1 MRMMS
6 PTTATPPSPKAAN
19 VGDNNDA
26 ANSSLQSV
34 DMEAEILHQ
43 DTPKSCEVTPVAS
56 FRTDKAIDDDD
67 AGGEKEKGKEKEK
80 KKELSWVDKLLTL
93 WILIAVGL
101 GIGLSQIEV
110 VREGLKKASVGTTNI
125 PIAIGLILMM
135 YPPLAKVRYDRIPK
149 VIVQVRPML
158 LSIVQN
164 WIIGPLLMFSLAFA
178 FLKDSPAYLQGVIL
192 VGCARCIA
200 MVVVWNEFA
209 SGDSELCATLVALN
223 YHTRGVR
230 EVHCNGGGVEEFAS
244 GDSELCATLVA
255 LNSVLT
261 VPLYGVY
268 AYALINKLLP
278 ALGVVTNGIV
288 LKFVDVLQSVAIYLG
303 IPFVLGLLS
312 WLILRAIKGEEWYY
326 GKFAKW
332 ISPIT
337 LAALLFTIVI
347 LFASEG
353 YFIMQRPMEIVLCAA
368 PMLIYFIVM
377 FVSSFFMAYFL
388 SCSYA
393 QCATIAFTAASNNF
407 ELALAVAVSLFGS
420 GSPEFLSFSALL
432 SWLIL
437 RKIKGEEWYYGKF
450 AKTISPITLGAL
462 IFTIMIMFAFEGHSI
477 LRHPMEILLC
487 AAPMLI
493 YFVVMFVSSFF
504 MAYFLECDYAQCA
517 TIAFTAASNNF
528 ELALAVAVAVF
539 GLGSPDAQCATI
551 AFTAA
556 SNNFELALA
565 VAVAVFGLGSPGA
578 FATVIGP
585 LVEIPVMLL
594 LVHVSNIFGRLCF
607 TSGPWSWK
615 RGENPAI
622 ES

>member
-1 MRMMS
+1 MALLSCGVRQAACNAKAKAKARGRGRVFIYSFHSWGRGNGARAASQRKSWATAHASRRSDEMMPRTRTS
-6 PTTATPPSPKAAN
+6 ECGNFARETKHARRGRHVTMTQSEESEPSRLAVP
-19 VGDNNDA
+19 V
-26 ANSSLQSV
+26 SS
-34 DMEAEILHQ
+34 
-43 DTPKSCEVTPVAS
+43 
-56 FRTDKAIDDDD
+56 
-67 AGGEKEKGKEKEK
+67 KEKQ
-80 KKELSWVDKLLTL
+80 LSTFDRLLSL
-93 WILIAVGL
+93 WILLACGL
-101 GIGLSQIEV
+101 GMSLSQIAG
-110 VREGLKKASVGTTNI
+110 VRSTLAKTSVGTTNI

-164 WIIGPLLMFSLAFA
+164 WIIGPLLMFFLAFA

-223 YHTRGVR
+223 
-230 EVHCNGGGVEEFAS
+230 
-244 GDSELCATLVA
+244 
-255 LNSVLT
+255 SVLT
-261 VPLYGVY
+261 VVLYAPF

-278 ALGVVTNGIV
+278 ALGVLPTMEVSFG
-288 LKFVDVLQSVAIYLG
+288 FSSVLQSVAIYLG
-303 IPFVLGLLS
+303 IPFVLG
-312 WLILRAIKGEEWYY
+312 
-326 GKFAKW
+326 
-332 ISPIT
+332 
-337 LAALLFTIVI
+337 
-347 LFASEG
+347 
-353 YFIMQRPMEIVLCAA
+353 
-368 PMLIYFIVM
+368 
-377 FVSSFFMAYFL
+377 
-388 SCSYA
+388 
-393 QCATIAFTAASNNF
+393 
-407 ELALAVAVSLFGS
+407 
-420 GSPEFLSFSALL
+420 LL

-539 GLGSPDAQCATI
+539 GLGSP
-551 AFTAA
+551 
-556 SNNFELALA
+556 
-565 VAVAVFGLGSPGA
+565 GA

-615 RGENPAI
+615 RKENPAI

>member
-1 MRMMS
+1 MALLSCGVRQAACNAKAKAKARGRGRVFIYSFHSWGRGNGARAASQRKSWATAHASRRSDEMMPRTRTS
-6 PTTATPPSPKAAN
+6 ECGNFARERKHARRGRHVTMTQSEESEPSRLAVP
-19 VGDNNDA
+19 V
-26 ANSSLQSV
+26 SS
-34 DMEAEILHQ
+34 
-43 DTPKSCEVTPVAS
+43 
-56 FRTDKAIDDDD
+56 
-67 AGGEKEKGKEKEK
+67 KEKQ
-80 KKELSWVDKLLTL
+80 LSTFDRLLSL
-93 WILIAVGL
+93 WILLACGL
-101 GIGLSQIEV
+101 GMSLSQIAG
-110 VREGLKKASVGTTNI
+110 VRSTLAKTSVGTTNI

-164 WIIGPLLMFSLAFA
+164 WIIGPLLMFFLAFA

-223 YHTRGVR
+223 
-230 EVHCNGGGVEEFAS
+230 
-244 GDSELCATLVA
+244 
-255 LNSVLT
+255 SVLT
-261 VPLYGVY
+261 VVLYAPF

-278 ALGVVTNGIV
+278 ALGVLPTMEVSFG
-288 LKFVDVLQSVAIYLG
+288 FSSVLQSVAIYLG
-303 IPFVLGLLS
+303 IPFVLG
-312 WLILRAIKGEEWYY
+312 
-326 GKFAKW
+326 
-332 ISPIT
+332 
-337 LAALLFTIVI
+337 
-347 LFASEG
+347 
-353 YFIMQRPMEIVLCAA
+353 
-368 PMLIYFIVM
+368 
-377 FVSSFFMAYFL
+377 
-388 SCSYA
+388 
-393 QCATIAFTAASNNF
+393 
-407 ELALAVAVSLFGS
+407 
-420 GSPEFLSFSALL
+420 LL

-539 GLGSPDAQCATI
+539 GLGSP
-551 AFTAA
+551 
-556 SNNFELALA
+556 
-565 VAVAVFGLGSPGA
+565 GA

-615 RGENPAI
+615 RKENPAI

>member
-1 MRMMS
+1 MALLSCGVRQAACNAKAKAKARGRGRVFIYSFHSWGRGNGARAASQRKSWATAHASRRSDEMMPRTRTS
-6 PTTATPPSPKAAN
+6 ECGNFARERKHARRGRHVTMTQSEESEPSRLAVP
-19 VGDNNDA
+19 V
-26 ANSSLQSV
+26 SS
-34 DMEAEILHQ
+34 
-43 DTPKSCEVTPVAS
+43 
-56 FRTDKAIDDDD
+56 
-67 AGGEKEKGKEKEK
+67 KEKQ
-80 KKELSWVDKLLTL
+80 LSTFDRLLSL
-93 WILIAVGL
+93 WILLACGL
-101 GIGLSQIEV
+101 GMSLSQIAG
-110 VREGLKKASVGTTNI
+110 VRSTLAKTSVGTTNI

-164 WIIGPLLMFSLAFA
+164 WIIGPLLMFFLAFA
-178 FLKDSPAYLQGVIL
+178 FLKDSPAYLQGIIL

-223 YHTRGVR
+223 
-230 EVHCNGGGVEEFAS
+230 
-244 GDSELCATLVA
+244 
-255 LNSVLT
+255 SVLT
-261 VPLYGVY
+261 VVLYAPF

-278 ALGVVTNGIV
+278 ALGVLPTMEVSFG
-288 LKFVDVLQSVAIYLG
+288 FSSVLQSVAIYLG
-303 IPFVLGLLS
+303 IPFVLG
-312 WLILRAIKGEEWYY
+312 
-326 GKFAKW
+326 
-332 ISPIT
+332 
-337 LAALLFTIVI
+337 
-347 LFASEG
+347 
-353 YFIMQRPMEIVLCAA
+353 
-368 PMLIYFIVM
+368 
-377 FVSSFFMAYFL
+377 
-388 SCSYA
+388 
-393 QCATIAFTAASNNF
+393 
-407 ELALAVAVSLFGS
+407 
-420 GSPEFLSFSALL
+420 LL

-539 GLGSPDAQCATI
+539 GLGSP
-551 AFTAA
+551 
-556 SNNFELALA
+556 
-565 VAVAVFGLGSPGA
+565 GA

-615 RGENPAI
+615 RKENPAI

>member
-1 MRMMS
+1 MALLSCGVRQAACNAKAKARGRGNGARAASQRKSWATAHASRRSDEMMPRTRTS
-6 PTTATPPSPKAAN
+6 ECGNFARERKHARRGRHVTMTQSEESEPSRLAVP
-19 VGDNNDA
+19 V
-26 ANSSLQSV
+26 SS
-34 DMEAEILHQ
+34 
-43 DTPKSCEVTPVAS
+43 
-56 FRTDKAIDDDD
+56 
-67 AGGEKEKGKEKEK
+67 KEKQ
-80 KKELSWVDKLLTL
+80 LSTFDRLLSL
-93 WILIAVGL
+93 WILLACGL
-101 GIGLSQIEV
+101 GMSLSQIAG
-110 VREGLKKASVGTTNI
+110 VRSTLAKTSVGTTNI

-164 WIIGPLLMFSLAFA
+164 WIIGPLLMFFLAFA

-223 YHTRGVR
+223 
-230 EVHCNGGGVEEFAS
+230 
-244 GDSELCATLVA
+244 
-255 LNSVLT
+255 SVLT
-261 VPLYGVY
+261 VVLYAPF

-278 ALGVVTNGIV
+278 ALGVLPTMEVSFG
-288 LKFVDVLQSVAIYLG
+288 FSSVLQSVAIYLG
-303 IPFVLGLLS
+303 IPFVLG
-312 WLILRAIKGEEWYY
+312 
-326 GKFAKW
+326 
-332 ISPIT
+332 
-337 LAALLFTIVI
+337 
-347 LFASEG
+347 
-353 YFIMQRPMEIVLCAA
+353 
-368 PMLIYFIVM
+368 
-377 FVSSFFMAYFL
+377 
-388 SCSYA
+388 
-393 QCATIAFTAASNNF
+393 
-407 ELALAVAVSLFGS
+407 
-420 GSPEFLSFSALL
+420 LL

-539 GLGSPDAQCATI
+539 GLGSP
-551 AFTAA
+551 
-556 SNNFELALA
+556 
-565 VAVAVFGLGSPGA
+565 GA

>member
-1 MRMMS
+1 MALLSCGVRQAACNAKAKARGRGRGRVFIYSFHSWGRGNGARAASQRKSWATAHASRRSDEMMPRTRTS
-6 PTTATPPSPKAAN
+6 ECGNFARERKHARRGRHVTMTQSEESEPSRLAVP
-19 VGDNNDA
+19 V
-26 ANSSLQSV
+26 SS
-34 DMEAEILHQ
+34 
-43 DTPKSCEVTPVAS
+43 
-56 FRTDKAIDDDD
+56 
-67 AGGEKEKGKEKEK
+67 KEKQ
-80 KKELSWVDKLLTL
+80 LSTFDRLLSL
-93 WILIAVGL
+93 WILLACGL
-101 GIGLSQIEV
+101 GMSLSQIAG
-110 VREGLKKASVGTTNI
+110 VRSTLAKTSVGTTNI

-178 FLKDSPAYLQGVIL
+178 FLKDSPAYLQGIIL

-223 YHTRGVR
+223 
-230 EVHCNGGGVEEFAS
+230 
-244 GDSELCATLVA
+244 
-255 LNSVLT
+255 SVLT
-261 VPLYGVY
+261 VVLYAPF

-278 ALGVVTNGIV
+278 ALGVLPTMEVSFG
-288 LKFVDVLQSVAIYLG
+288 FSSVLQSVAIYLG
-303 IPFVLGLLS
+303 IPFVLG
-312 WLILRAIKGEEWYY
+312 
-326 GKFAKW
+326 
-332 ISPIT
+332 
-337 LAALLFTIVI
+337 
-347 LFASEG
+347 
-353 YFIMQRPMEIVLCAA
+353 
-368 PMLIYFIVM
+368 
-377 FVSSFFMAYFL
+377 
-388 SCSYA
+388 
-393 QCATIAFTAASNNF
+393 
-407 ELALAVAVSLFGS
+407 
-420 GSPEFLSFSALL
+420 LL

-539 GLGSPDAQCATI
+539 GLGSP
-551 AFTAA
+551 
-556 SNNFELALA
+556 
-565 VAVAVFGLGSPGA
+565 GA

-615 RGENPAI
+615 RKENPAI

>member
-1 MRMMS
+1 MALLSCGVRQAACNAKAKARGRGRVFIYSFHSWGRGNGARAASQRKSWATAHASRRSDEMMPRTRTS
-6 PTTATPPSPKAAN
+6 ECGNFARERKHARRGRHVTMTQSEESEPSRLAVP
-19 VGDNNDA
+19 V
-26 ANSSLQSV
+26 SS
-34 DMEAEILHQ
+34 
-43 DTPKSCEVTPVAS
+43 
-56 FRTDKAIDDDD
+56 
-67 AGGEKEKGKEKEK
+67 KEKQ
-80 KKELSWVDKLLTL
+80 LSTFDRLLSL
-93 WILIAVGL
+93 WILLACGL
-101 GIGLSQIEV
+101 GMSLSQIAG
-110 VREGLKKASVGTTNI
+110 VRSTLAKTSVGTTNI

-223 YHTRGVR
+223 
-230 EVHCNGGGVEEFAS
+230 
-244 GDSELCATLVA
+244 
-255 LNSVLT
+255 SVLT
-261 VPLYGVY
+261 VVLYAPF

-278 ALGVVTNGIV
+278 ALGVLPTMEVSFG
-288 LKFVDVLQSVAIYLG
+288 FSSVLQSVAIYLG
-303 IPFVLGLLS
+303 IPFVLG
-312 WLILRAIKGEEWYY
+312 
-326 GKFAKW
+326 
-332 ISPIT
+332 
-337 LAALLFTIVI
+337 
-347 LFASEG
+347 
-353 YFIMQRPMEIVLCAA
+353 
-368 PMLIYFIVM
+368 
-377 FVSSFFMAYFL
+377 
-388 SCSYA
+388 
-393 QCATIAFTAASNNF
+393 
-407 ELALAVAVSLFGS
+407 
-420 GSPEFLSFSALL
+420 LL

-539 GLGSPDAQCATI
+539 GLGSP
-551 AFTAA
+551 
-556 SNNFELALA
+556 
-565 VAVAVFGLGSPGA
+565 GA

-615 RGENPAI
+615 RKENPAI

>member
-1 MRMMS
+1 MALLSCGVRQPACNAKAKARGRGRVFIYSFHSWGRGNGARAASQRKSWATAHASRRSDEMMPRTRTS
-6 PTTATPPSPKAAN
+6 ECGNFARERKHARRGRHVTMTQSEESEPSRLAVP
-19 VGDNNDA
+19 V
-26 ANSSLQSV
+26 SS
-34 DMEAEILHQ
+34 
-43 DTPKSCEVTPVAS
+43 
-56 FRTDKAIDDDD
+56 
-67 AGGEKEKGKEKEK
+67 KEKQ
-80 KKELSWVDKLLTL
+80 LSTFDRLLSL
-93 WILIAVGL
+93 WILLACGL
-101 GIGLSQIEV
+101 GMSLSQIAG
-110 VREGLKKASVGTTNI
+110 VRSTLAKTSVGTTNI

-223 YHTRGVR
+223 
-230 EVHCNGGGVEEFAS
+230 
-244 GDSELCATLVA
+244 
-255 LNSVLT
+255 SVLT
-261 VPLYGVY
+261 VVLYAPF

-278 ALGVVTNGIV
+278 ALGVLPTMEVSFG
-288 LKFVDVLQSVAIYLG
+288 FSSVLQSVAIYLG
-303 IPFVLGLLS
+303 IPFVLG
-312 WLILRAIKGEEWYY
+312 
-326 GKFAKW
+326 
-332 ISPIT
+332 
-337 LAALLFTIVI
+337 
-347 LFASEG
+347 
-353 YFIMQRPMEIVLCAA
+353 
-368 PMLIYFIVM
+368 
-377 FVSSFFMAYFL
+377 
-388 SCSYA
+388 
-393 QCATIAFTAASNNF
+393 
-407 ELALAVAVSLFGS
+407 
-420 GSPEFLSFSALL
+420 LL

-539 GLGSPDAQCATI
+539 GLGSP
-551 AFTAA
+551 
-556 SNNFELALA
+556 
-565 VAVAVFGLGSPGA
+565 GA

>member
-1 MRMMS
+1 MALLSCGVRQAACNAKAKARGRGRGRVFIYSFHSWGRGNGARAASQRKSWATAHASRRSDEMMPRTRTS
-6 PTTATPPSPKAAN
+6 ECGNFARERKHARRGRHVTMTQSEESEPSRLAVP
-19 VGDNNDA
+19 V
-26 ANSSLQSV
+26 SS
-34 DMEAEILHQ
+34 
-43 DTPKSCEVTPVAS
+43 
-56 FRTDKAIDDDD
+56 
-67 AGGEKEKGKEKEK
+67 KEKQ
-80 KKELSWVDKLLTL
+80 LSTFDRLLSL
-93 WILIAVGL
+93 WILLACGL
-101 GIGLSQIEV
+101 GMSLSQIAG
-110 VREGLKKASVGTTNI
+110 VRSTLAKTSVGTTNI

-223 YHTRGVR
+223 
-230 EVHCNGGGVEEFAS
+230 
-244 GDSELCATLVA
+244 
-255 LNSVLT
+255 SVLT
-261 VPLYGVY
+261 VVLYAPF

-278 ALGVVTNGIV
+278 ALGVLPTMEVSFG
-288 LKFVDVLQSVAIYLG
+288 FSSVLQSVAIYLG
-303 IPFVLGLLS
+303 IPFVLG
-312 WLILRAIKGEEWYY
+312 
-326 GKFAKW
+326 
-332 ISPIT
+332 
-337 LAALLFTIVI
+337 
-347 LFASEG
+347 
-353 YFIMQRPMEIVLCAA
+353 
-368 PMLIYFIVM
+368 
-377 FVSSFFMAYFL
+377 
-388 SCSYA
+388 
-393 QCATIAFTAASNNF
+393 
-407 ELALAVAVSLFGS
+407 
-420 GSPEFLSFSALL
+420 LL

-539 GLGSPDAQCATI
+539 GLGSP
-551 AFTAA
+551 
-556 SNNFELALA
+556 
-565 VAVAVFGLGSPGA
+565 GA

>member
-1 MRMMS
+1 MALLSCGVRQPACNAKARGRGRGRGNGARAASQRKSWATAHASRRSDEMMPRTRTS
-6 PTTATPPSPKAAN
+6 ECGNFARERKHARRGRHVTMTQSEESEPSRLAVP
-19 VGDNNDA
+19 V
-26 ANSSLQSV
+26 SS
-34 DMEAEILHQ
+34 
-43 DTPKSCEVTPVAS
+43 
-56 FRTDKAIDDDD
+56 
-67 AGGEKEKGKEKEK
+67 KEKQ
-80 KKELSWVDKLLTL
+80 LSTFDRLLSL
-93 WILIAVGL
+93 WILLACGL
-101 GIGLSQIEV
+101 GMSLSQIAG
-110 VREGLKKASVGTTNI
+110 VRSTLAKTSVGTANI

-223 YHTRGVR
+223 
-230 EVHCNGGGVEEFAS
+230 
-244 GDSELCATLVA
+244 
-255 LNSVLT
+255 SVLT
-261 VPLYGVY
+261 IVLYAPF
-268 AYALINKLLP
+268 AYVLINKLLP
-278 ALGVVTNGIV
+278 ALGVLPTMEVSFG
-288 LKFVDVLQSVAIYLG
+288 FSSVLQSVAIYLG
-303 IPFVLGLLS
+303 IPFVLG
-312 WLILRAIKGEEWYY
+312 
-326 GKFAKW
+326 
-332 ISPIT
+332 
-337 LAALLFTIVI
+337 
-347 LFASEG
+347 
-353 YFIMQRPMEIVLCAA
+353 
-368 PMLIYFIVM
+368 
-377 FVSSFFMAYFL
+377 
-388 SCSYA
+388 
-393 QCATIAFTAASNNF
+393 
-407 ELALAVAVSLFGS
+407 
-420 GSPEFLSFSALL
+420 LL

-539 GLGSPDAQCATI
+539 GLGSP
-551 AFTAA
+551 
-556 SNNFELALA
+556 
-565 VAVAVFGLGSPGA
+565 GA

>member
-1 MRMMS
+1 MALLSCGVRQAACNAKAKARGRGRVFIYSFHSWGRGNGARAASQRKSWATAHASRRSDEMMPRTRTS
-6 PTTATPPSPKAAN
+6 ECGNFARERKHARRGRHVTMTQSEESEPSRLAVP
-19 VGDNNDA
+19 V
-26 ANSSLQSV
+26 SS
-34 DMEAEILHQ
+34 
-43 DTPKSCEVTPVAS
+43 
-56 FRTDKAIDDDD
+56 
-67 AGGEKEKGKEKEK
+67 KEKQ
-80 KKELSWVDKLLTL
+80 LSTFDRLLSL
-93 WILIAVGL
+93 WILLACGL
-101 GIGLSQIEV
+101 GMSLSQIAG
-110 VREGLKKASVGTTNI
+110 VRSTLAKTSVGTTNI

-164 WIIGPLLMFSLAFA
+164 WIIGPLLMFFLAFA

-223 YHTRGVR
+223 
-230 EVHCNGGGVEEFAS
+230 
-244 GDSELCATLVA
+244 
-255 LNSVLT
+255 SVLT
-261 VPLYGVY
+261 VVLYAPF

-278 ALGVVTNGIV
+278 ALGVLPTMEVSFG
-288 LKFVDVLQSVAIYLG
+288 FSSVLQSVAIYLG
-303 IPFVLGLLS
+303 IPFVLG
-312 WLILRAIKGEEWYY
+312 
-326 GKFAKW
+326 
-332 ISPIT
+332 
-337 LAALLFTIVI
+337 
-347 LFASEG
+347 
-353 YFIMQRPMEIVLCAA
+353 
-368 PMLIYFIVM
+368 
-377 FVSSFFMAYFL
+377 
-388 SCSYA
+388 
-393 QCATIAFTAASNNF
+393 
-407 ELALAVAVSLFGS
+407 
-420 GSPEFLSFSALL
+420 LL

-539 GLGSPDAQCATI
+539 GLGSP
-551 AFTAA
+551 
-556 SNNFELALA
+556 
-565 VAVAVFGLGSPGA
+565 GA

-615 RGENPAI
+615 RKENPAI

>member
-1 MRMMS
+1 MEMLSSHAKSFDDTFLSRRIVISNCCSLFLIQGHETDASMRMMS

-56 FRTDKAIDDDD
+56 FQTDKAIDDDD

-110 VREGLKKASVGTTNI
+110 VREGLKKASVETVNI
-125 PIAIGLILMM
+125 PIAIGLLLMM
-135 YPPLAKVRYDRIPK
+135 YPPLAKVHYDWIPK

-164 WIIGPLLMFSLAFA
+164 WIIGPLLMFFLAFA
-178 FLKDSPAYLQGVIL
+178 FLKDSPAYLQGIIL
-192 VGCARCIA
+192 VGCSRCIA
-200 MVVVWNEFA
+200 MVLVWN
-209 SGDSELCATLVALN
+209 
-223 YHTRGVR
+223 
-230 EVHCNGGGVEEFAS
+230 EFAS

-420 GSPEFLSFSALL
+420 GSPA
-432 SWLIL
+432 
-437 RKIKGEEWYYGKF
+437 
-450 AKTISPITLGAL
+450 
-462 IFTIMIMFAFEGHSI
+462 
-477 LRHPMEILLC
+477 
-487 AAPMLI
+487 
-493 YFVVMFVSSFF
+493 
-504 MAYFLECDYAQCA
+504 
-517 TIAFTAASNNF
+517 
-528 ELALAVAVAVF
+528 
-539 GLGSPDAQCATI
+539 
-551 AFTAA
+551 
-556 SNNFELALA
+556 
-565 VAVAVFGLGSPGA
+565 A
-578 FATVIGP
+578 FATILGP
-585 LVEIPVMLL
+585 LVEIPVMLI
-594 LVHVSNIFGRLCF
+594 LVYVSNLFAKLCF
-607 TSGPWSWK
+607 KSGPWSWTRK
-615 RGENPAI
+615 QIKSQVP
-622 ES
+622 ESSHLSSISVGDK

>member
-1 MRMMS
+1 MALLSCGVRQAACNAKAKARGRGNGARAASQRKSWATAHASRRSDEMMPRTRTS
-6 PTTATPPSPKAAN
+6 ECGNFARERKHARRGRHVTMTQSEESEPSRLAVP
-19 VGDNNDA
+19 V
-26 ANSSLQSV
+26 SS
-34 DMEAEILHQ
+34 
-43 DTPKSCEVTPVAS
+43 
-56 FRTDKAIDDDD
+56 
-67 AGGEKEKGKEKEK
+67 KEKQ
-80 KKELSWVDKLLTL
+80 LSTFDRLLSL
-93 WILIAVGL
+93 WILLACGL
-101 GIGLSQIEV
+101 GMSLSQIAG
-110 VREGLKKASVGTTNI
+110 VRSTLAKTSVGTTNI

-164 WIIGPLLMFSLAFA
+164 WIIGPLLMFFLAFA

-223 YHTRGVR
+223 
-230 EVHCNGGGVEEFAS
+230 
-244 GDSELCATLVA
+244 
-255 LNSVLT
+255 SVLT
-261 VPLYGVY
+261 VVLYAPF

-278 ALGVVTNGIV
+278 ALGVLPTMEVSFG
-288 LKFVDVLQSVAIYLG
+288 FSSVLQSVAIYLG
-303 IPFVLGLLS
+303 IPFVLG
-312 WLILRAIKGEEWYY
+312 
-326 GKFAKW
+326 
-332 ISPIT
+332 
-337 LAALLFTIVI
+337 
-347 LFASEG
+347 
-353 YFIMQRPMEIVLCAA
+353 
-368 PMLIYFIVM
+368 
-377 FVSSFFMAYFL
+377 
-388 SCSYA
+388 
-393 QCATIAFTAASNNF
+393 
-407 ELALAVAVSLFGS
+407 
-420 GSPEFLSFSALL
+420 LL

-539 GLGSPDAQCATI
+539 GLGSP
-551 AFTAA
+551 
-556 SNNFELALA
+556 
-565 VAVAVFGLGSPGA
+565 GA

-615 RGENPAI
+615 RKENPAI

>member
-1 MRMMS
+1 MEMLSSHAKSFDDTFLSRRIVISNCCSLFLIQGHETDASMRMMS

-19 VGDNNDA
+19 AGDNNDA

-56 FRTDKAIDDDD
+56 FQTDKAIDDDD

-110 VREGLKKASVGTTNI
+110 VREGLKKASVGRVNI
-125 PIAIGLILMM
+125 PIAIGLLLMM
-135 YPPLAKVRYDRIPK
+135 YPPLAKVHYDWIPK

-164 WIIGPLLMFSLAFA
+164 WIIGPLLMFFLAFA
-178 FLKDSPAYLQGVIL
+178 FLKDSPAYLQGIIL

-223 YHTRGVR
+223 
-230 EVHCNGGGVEEFAS
+230 
-244 GDSELCATLVA
+244 
-255 LNSVLT
+255 SVLT
-261 VPLYGVY
+261 VVLYAPF

-278 ALGVVTNGIV
+278 ALGVLPTMEVSFG
-288 LKFVDVLQSVAIYLG
+288 FSSVLQSVAIYLG
-303 IPFVLGLLS
+303 IPFVLG
-312 WLILRAIKGEEWYY
+312 
-326 GKFAKW
+326 
-332 ISPIT
+332 
-337 LAALLFTIVI
+337 
-347 LFASEG
+347 
-353 YFIMQRPMEIVLCAA
+353 
-368 PMLIYFIVM
+368 
-377 FVSSFFMAYFL
+377 
-388 SCSYA
+388 
-393 QCATIAFTAASNNF
+393 
-407 ELALAVAVSLFGS
+407 
-420 GSPEFLSFSALL
+420 LL

-539 GLGSPDAQCATI
+539 GLGSP
-551 AFTAA
+551 
-556 SNNFELALA
+556 
-565 VAVAVFGLGSPGA
+565 GA

-615 RGENPAI
+615 RKENPAI

>member
-1 MRMMS
+1 MALLSCGVRQAACNAKAKARGRGRGRVFIYSFHSWGRGNGARAASQRKSWATAHASRRSDEMMPRTRTS
-6 PTTATPPSPKAAN
+6 EYGNFARERKHARRGRHVTMTQSEESEPSRLAVP
-19 VGDNNDA
+19 V
-26 ANSSLQSV
+26 SS
-34 DMEAEILHQ
+34 
-43 DTPKSCEVTPVAS
+43 
-56 FRTDKAIDDDD
+56 
-67 AGGEKEKGKEKEK
+67 KEKQ
-80 KKELSWVDKLLTL
+80 LSTFDRLLSL
-93 WILIAVGL
+93 WILLACGL
-101 GIGLSQIEV
+101 GMSLSQIAG
-110 VREGLKKASVGTTNI
+110 VRSTLAKTSVGTTNI

-164 WIIGPLLMFSLAFA
+164 WIIGPLLMFFLAFA

-223 YHTRGVR
+223 
-230 EVHCNGGGVEEFAS
+230 
-244 GDSELCATLVA
+244 
-255 LNSVLT
+255 SVLT

-278 ALGVVTNGIV
+278 ALGVVTDGIV
-288 LKFVDVLQSVAIYLG
+288 LTFVDVLVSVAIYLG
-303 IPFVLGLLS
+303 IPFVLG
-312 WLILRAIKGEEWYY
+312 
-326 GKFAKW
+326 
-332 ISPIT
+332 
-337 LAALLFTIVI
+337 
-347 LFASEG
+347 
-353 YFIMQRPMEIVLCAA
+353 
-368 PMLIYFIVM
+368 
-377 FVSSFFMAYFL
+377 
-388 SCSYA
+388 
-393 QCATIAFTAASNNF
+393 
-407 ELALAVAVSLFGS
+407 
-420 GSPEFLSFSALL
+420 LL

-539 GLGSPDAQCATI
+539 GLGSP
-551 AFTAA
+551 
-556 SNNFELALA
+556 
-565 VAVAVFGLGSPGA
+565 GA

-615 RGENPAI
+615 RKENPAI

>member
-1 MRMMS
+1 MALLSCGVRQAACNAKAKARGRGRGRVFIYSFHSWGRGNGARAASQRKSWATAHASRRSDEMMPRTRTS
-6 PTTATPPSPKAAN
+6 ECGNFARERKHARRGRHVTMTQSEESEPSRLAVP
-19 VGDNNDA
+19 V
-26 ANSSLQSV
+26 SS
-34 DMEAEILHQ
+34 
-43 DTPKSCEVTPVAS
+43 
-56 FRTDKAIDDDD
+56 
-67 AGGEKEKGKEKEK
+67 KEKQ
-80 KKELSWVDKLLTL
+80 LSTFDRLLSL
-93 WILIAVGL
+93 WILLACGL
-101 GIGLSQIEV
+101 GMSLSQIAG
-110 VREGLKKASVGTTNI
+110 VRSTLAKTSVGTTNI

-164 WIIGPLLMFSLAFA
+164 WIIGPLLMFFLAFA
-178 FLKDSPAYLQGVIL
+178 FLKDSPAYLQGIIL
-192 VGCARCIA
+192 VGCSRCIA
-200 MVVVWNEFA
+200 MVLVWN
-209 SGDSELCATLVALN
+209 
-223 YHTRGVR
+223 
-230 EVHCNGGGVEEFAS
+230 EFAS

-261 VPLYGVY
+261 VVLYAPF

-278 ALGVVTNGIV
+278 ALGVLPTMEVSFG
-288 LKFVDVLQSVAIYLG
+288 FSSVLQSVAIYLG
-303 IPFVLGLLS
+303 IPFVLG
-312 WLILRAIKGEEWYY
+312 
-326 GKFAKW
+326 
-332 ISPIT
+332 
-337 LAALLFTIVI
+337 
-347 LFASEG
+347 
-353 YFIMQRPMEIVLCAA
+353 
-368 PMLIYFIVM
+368 
-377 FVSSFFMAYFL
+377 
-388 SCSYA
+388 
-393 QCATIAFTAASNNF
+393 
-407 ELALAVAVSLFGS
+407 
-420 GSPEFLSFSALL
+420 LL

-539 GLGSPDAQCATI
+539 GLGSP
-551 AFTAA
+551 
-556 SNNFELALA
+556 
-565 VAVAVFGLGSPGA
+565 GA

-615 RGENPAI
+615 RKENPAI

>member
-1 MRMMS
+1 MALLSCGVRQPACNAKAKAKARGRGRVFTYSFHSWGRGNGARAASQRKSWATAHASRRSDEMMPRTRTS
-6 PTTATPPSPKAAN
+6 ECGNFARERKHARRGRHVTMTQSEESEPSRLAVP
-19 VGDNNDA
+19 V
-26 ANSSLQSV
+26 SS
-34 DMEAEILHQ
+34 
-43 DTPKSCEVTPVAS
+43 
-56 FRTDKAIDDDD
+56 
-67 AGGEKEKGKEKEK
+67 KEKQ
-80 KKELSWVDKLLTL
+80 LSTFDRLLSL
-93 WILIAVGL
+93 WILLACGL
-101 GIGLSQIEV
+101 GMSLSQIAG
-110 VREGLKKASVGTTNI
+110 VRSTLAKTSVGTTNI

-164 WIIGPLLMFSLAFA
+164 WIIGPLLMFSLAFT

-223 YHTRGVR
+223 
-230 EVHCNGGGVEEFAS
+230 
-244 GDSELCATLVA
+244 
-255 LNSVLT
+255 SVLT
-261 VPLYGVY
+261 VVLYAPF

-278 ALGVVTNGIV
+278 ALGVLPTMEVSFG
-288 LKFVDVLQSVAIYLG
+288 FSSVLQSVAIYLG
-303 IPFVLGLLS
+303 IPFVLG
-312 WLILRAIKGEEWYY
+312 
-326 GKFAKW
+326 
-332 ISPIT
+332 
-337 LAALLFTIVI
+337 
-347 LFASEG
+347 
-353 YFIMQRPMEIVLCAA
+353 
-368 PMLIYFIVM
+368 
-377 FVSSFFMAYFL
+377 
-388 SCSYA
+388 
-393 QCATIAFTAASNNF
+393 
-407 ELALAVAVSLFGS
+407 
-420 GSPEFLSFSALL
+420 LL

-539 GLGSPDAQCATI
+539 GLGSP
-551 AFTAA
+551 
-556 SNNFELALA
+556 
-565 VAVAVFGLGSPGA
+565 GA

-615 RGENPAI
+615 RKENPAI

>member
-1 MRMMS
+1 MALLPCGVRQAACNAKAKARGRGRVFIYSFHSWGRGNGARAASQRKSWATAHASRRSDEMMPRTRTS
-6 PTTATPPSPKAAN
+6 ECGNFARERKHARRGRHVTMTQSEESEPSRLAVP
-19 VGDNNDA
+19 V
-26 ANSSLQSV
+26 SS
-34 DMEAEILHQ
+34 
-43 DTPKSCEVTPVAS
+43 
-56 FRTDKAIDDDD
+56 
-67 AGGEKEKGKEKEK
+67 KEKQ
-80 KKELSWVDKLLTL
+80 LSTFDRLLSL
-93 WILIAVGL
+93 WILLACGL
-101 GIGLSQIEV
+101 GMSLSQIAG
-110 VREGLKKASVGTTNI
+110 VRSTLAKTSVGTTNI

-223 YHTRGVR
+223 
-230 EVHCNGGGVEEFAS
+230 
-244 GDSELCATLVA
+244 
-255 LNSVLT
+255 SVLT
-261 VPLYGVY
+261 VVLYAPF

-278 ALGVVTNGIV
+278 ALGVLPTMEVSFG
-288 LKFVDVLQSVAIYLG
+288 FSSVLQSVAIYLG

-420 GSPEFLSFSALL
+420 GSPA
-432 SWLIL
+432 
-437 RKIKGEEWYYGKF
+437 
-450 AKTISPITLGAL
+450 
-462 IFTIMIMFAFEGHSI
+462 
-477 LRHPMEILLC
+477 
-487 AAPMLI
+487 
-493 YFVVMFVSSFF
+493 
-504 MAYFLECDYAQCA
+504 
-517 TIAFTAASNNF
+517 
-528 ELALAVAVAVF
+528 
-539 GLGSPDAQCATI
+539 
-551 AFTAA
+551 
-556 SNNFELALA
+556 
-565 VAVAVFGLGSPGA
+565 A
-578 FATVIGP
+578 FATILGP
-585 LVEIPVMLL
+585 LVEIPVMLI
-594 LVHVSNIFGRLCF
+594 LVHVSNLFAKLCF
-607 TSGPWSWK
+607 KSGPWSWTRK
-615 RGENPAI
+615 QIKSQVP
-622 ES
+622 ESPHLSSISVGDK

>member
-1 MRMMS
+1 MALLSCGVRQPACNAKARGRGRGRGNGARAASQRKSWATAHASRRSDEMMPRTRTS
-6 PTTATPPSPKAAN
+6 ECGNFARERKHARRGRHVTMTQSEESEPSRLAVP
-19 VGDNNDA
+19 V
-26 ANSSLQSV
+26 SS
-34 DMEAEILHQ
+34 
-43 DTPKSCEVTPVAS
+43 
-56 FRTDKAIDDDD
+56 
-67 AGGEKEKGKEKEK
+67 KEKQ
-80 KKELSWVDKLLTL
+80 LSTFDRLLSL
-93 WILIAVGL
+93 WILLACGL
-101 GIGLSQIEV
+101 GMSLSQIAG
-110 VREGLKKASVGTTNI
+110 VRSTLAKTSVGTANI

-223 YHTRGVR
+223 
-230 EVHCNGGGVEEFAS
+230 
-244 GDSELCATLVA
+244 
-255 LNSVLT
+255 SVLT
-261 VPLYGVY
+261 VVLYAPF

-278 ALGVVTNGIV
+278 ALGVLPTMEVSFG
-288 LKFVDVLQSVAIYLG
+288 FSSVLQSVAIYLG
-303 IPFVLGLLS
+303 IPFVLG
-312 WLILRAIKGEEWYY
+312 
-326 GKFAKW
+326 
-332 ISPIT
+332 
-337 LAALLFTIVI
+337 
-347 LFASEG
+347 
-353 YFIMQRPMEIVLCAA
+353 
-368 PMLIYFIVM
+368 
-377 FVSSFFMAYFL
+377 
-388 SCSYA
+388 
-393 QCATIAFTAASNNF
+393 
-407 ELALAVAVSLFGS
+407 
-420 GSPEFLSFSALL
+420 LL

-539 GLGSPDAQCATI
+539 GLGSP
-551 AFTAA
+551 
-556 SNNFELALA
+556 
-565 VAVAVFGLGSPGA
+565 GA

>member
-1 MRMMS
+1 MALLSCGVRQAACNAKAKARGRGNGARAASQRKSWATAHASRRSDEMMPRTRTS
-6 PTTATPPSPKAAN
+6 ECGNFARERKHARRGRHVTMTQSEESEPSRLAVP
-19 VGDNNDA
+19 V
-26 ANSSLQSV
+26 SS
-34 DMEAEILHQ
+34 
-43 DTPKSCEVTPVAS
+43 
-56 FRTDKAIDDDD
+56 
-67 AGGEKEKGKEKEK
+67 KEKQ
-80 KKELSWVDKLLTL
+80 LSTFDRLLSL
-93 WILIAVGL
+93 WILLACGL
-101 GIGLSQIEV
+101 GMSLSQIAG
-110 VREGLKKASVGTTNI
+110 VRSTLAKTSVGTTNI

-223 YHTRGVR
+223 
-230 EVHCNGGGVEEFAS
+230 
-244 GDSELCATLVA
+244 
-255 LNSVLT
+255 SVLT
-261 VPLYGVY
+261 VVLYAPF

-278 ALGVVTNGIV
+278 ALGVLPTMEVSFG
-288 LKFVDVLQSVAIYLG
+288 FSSVLQSVAIYLG

-420 GSPEFLSFSALL
+420 GSPA
-432 SWLIL
+432 
-437 RKIKGEEWYYGKF
+437 
-450 AKTISPITLGAL
+450 
-462 IFTIMIMFAFEGHSI
+462 
-477 LRHPMEILLC
+477 
-487 AAPMLI
+487 
-493 YFVVMFVSSFF
+493 
-504 MAYFLECDYAQCA
+504 
-517 TIAFTAASNNF
+517 
-528 ELALAVAVAVF
+528 
-539 GLGSPDAQCATI
+539 
-551 AFTAA
+551 
-556 SNNFELALA
+556 
-565 VAVAVFGLGSPGA
+565 A
-578 FATVIGP
+578 FATILGP
-585 LVEIPVMLL
+585 LVEIPVMLI
-594 LVHVSNIFGRLCF
+594 LVHVSNLFAKLCF
-607 TSGPWSWK
+607 KSGPWSWTRK
-615 RGENPAI
+615 QIKSQVP
-622 ES
+622 ESSHLSSISVGDK